1 VHFERDRQIYR
12 RLFRD
17 GFALR
22 AALEGLATGMG
33 AANLQ
38 SGKVP
43 EVAAH
48 GMRGLHGT
56 LAVERGATTRVEMN
70 GIEPWP
76 PECDFLD

>member
-1 VHFERDRQIYR
+1 
-12 RLFRD
+12 
-17 GFALR
+17 
-22 AALEGLATGMG
+22 MG